1 MAEPLRLVPWE
12 AEVVEATTESPG
24 IVTLW
29 LRATDPELRA
39 AYRFEPGQFN
49 MLYLFGVGEVPI
61 SISSDPDEP
70 EVLGHTVRA
79 VGRVTDQ
86 LVALG
91 PGDRLGVRGPFG
103 TPWPLARA
111 EGRDLLVV
119 TGGLGCAPVV
129 SVIDYV
135 MARRERFGKLTI
147 LQGVKHSQDLIW
159 RQRYQQ
165 WARAANTEVGLAAD
179 VAGANWPGHVG
190 LVTELFDRFALDPAT
205 TETMMCGPEPMM
217 RAAARDLEGRGFDPG
232 AVWLSMERNMH
243 CAVARCGH
251 CQFGPHFVC
260 RDGPIFSYERIR
272 ELLAVKGL

>member
-1 MAEPLRLVPWE
+1 MAEPLRLAPWQ
-12 AEVVEATTESPG
+12 AEVVDATTESPG

-39 AYRFEPGQFN
+39 TYRFAPGQFN

-70 EVLGHTVRA
+70 ELLGHTIRG
-79 VGRVTDQ
+79 VGRVTNE
-86 LVALG
+86 LVKLG
-91 PGDRLGVRGPFG
+91 PGARIGLRGPFG
-103 TPWPLARA
+103 SPWPLARA
-111 EGRDLLVV
+111 EGRDVLVV

-147 LQGVKHSQDLIW
+147 LQGVKHGQDLIW
-159 RQRYQQ
+159 RSRY
-165 WARAANTEVGLAAD
+165 AAWEKATDTEVGLAAD

-190 LVTELFDRFALDPAT
+190 LVTELFDRFALDPAV

-217 RAAARDLEGRGFDPG
+217 RAAARDLEGRGFDPE

-243 CAVARCGH
+243 CAAGRCGH
-251 CQFGPHFVC
+251 CQLGPHFVC
-260 RDGPIFSYERIR
+260 RDGPVFAYARIR
-272 ELLAVKGL
+272 ELLGVKGL

>member
-12 AEVVEATTESPG
+12 AEVVDTATESPG
-24 IVTLW
+24 IVTLH
-29 LRATDPELRA
+29 LRATDSAIREG
-39 AYRFEPGQFN
+39 YRFLPGQFN

-70 EVLGHTVRA
+70 EILGHTVRA
-79 VGRVTDQ
+79 VGRVTDK
-86 LVALG
+86 LVDLG

-103 TPWPLARA
+103 SPWPLTRA

-135 MARRERFGKLTI
+135 MARRDRFGHLTI
-147 LQGVKHSQDLIW
+147 LQGVKHGQDLIW

-165 WARAANTEVGLAAD
+165 WEREPDTDVGLAAD

-190 LVTELFDRFALDPAT
+190 LVTELFDRFNFRPEA

-217 RAAARDLEGRGFDPG
+217 RAAAGDLEQRGFDPG
-232 AVWLSMERNMH
+232 AIWLSMERNMH

-251 CQFGPHFVC
+251 CQFGSHFVC
-260 RDGPIFSYERIR
+260 RDGPVFPYDRVR